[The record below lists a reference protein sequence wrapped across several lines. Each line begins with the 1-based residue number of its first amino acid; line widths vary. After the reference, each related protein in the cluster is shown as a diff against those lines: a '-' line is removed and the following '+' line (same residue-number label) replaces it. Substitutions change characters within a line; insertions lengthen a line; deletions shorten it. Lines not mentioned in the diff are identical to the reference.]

1 MGDLPSVGLTVENDL
16 SLLVPLIGTANGVTA
31 EVVYT
36 GPIAAPVT
44 KGQQLGEMVI
54 TLNGLPESRLPLVAD
69 RDVAKG
75 GFNMRLRTAA
85 LVLWEKF
92 APLTPL
98 PSLPSLLDAPSDA
111 PS

>member
-1 MGDLPSVGLTVENDL
+1 M
-16 SLLVPLIGTANGVTA
+16 
-31 EVVYT
+31 
-36 GPIAAPVT
+36 
-44 KGQQLGEMVI
+44 
-54 TLNGLPESRLPLVAD
+54 NGLPESRLPLVAD

-75 GFNMRLRTAA
+75 GFNTRLRTAA

-98 PSLPSLLDAPSDA
+98 PSLPALPDTASDA